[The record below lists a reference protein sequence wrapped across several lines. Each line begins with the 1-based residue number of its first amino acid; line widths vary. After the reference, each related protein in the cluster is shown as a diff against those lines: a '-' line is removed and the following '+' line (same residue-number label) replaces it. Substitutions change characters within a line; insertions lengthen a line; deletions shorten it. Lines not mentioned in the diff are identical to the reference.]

1 MRLLFLVALLLCVSK
16 SNAQVIECFD
26 SKNMA
31 LSKVH
36 IKILSSEGKILLND
50 FTNKKGIIDL
60 VELNYDTLVIKATH
74 IGYMD
79 YLDTVSNTNSVDTF
93 KIELEEFSFP
103 LNEVVITAQ
112 IEALSQRDAVNNII
126 SISKNEIEELNSL
139 NLSELLNQ
147 QALFDIQFDPA
158 LGSSVEM
165 QGMSGNNIN
174 ILVDGIP
181 VIGRKGGL
189 IDISQL
195 NLSNIEKI
203 EIVRGPSS
211 VSYGTNSTGG
221 VINLITKRTIDK
233 SQIIFSNYSENIG
246 LKQYNID
253 LNKKIKK
260 QQFNVNI
267 GHFDF
272 DGLSDDTLRTKDW
285 KPKRQTFGQIMW
297 ISKIR
302 KNNLR
307 FKSYYFDEKLVELGN
322 ENFPPFDGTAF
333 DNHYI
338 TVRNTNDMSID
349 RKTENYSINTIVSQ
363 SATKFKRVQYLVDL
377 NSNEEEN
384 TNDPD
389 FNSKDLFSA
398 WYLRTEYNRLNWDK
412 LSLQAGIES
421 RSDLV
426 SGSRIKSGEAITY
439 EFSFFSKT
447 ELKINQNI
455 KSQIGIR
462 VPYHSIYPA
471 PISPSFEMLY
481 SRSSKLQYRASY
493 ARSFRAPTIK
503 ELFMEFIDFNHNIV
517 GNSELE
523 AEYSHA
529 FNSSIVYTPYQKDTK
544 YIQIDIQGSLQ
555 YLNNKIGLAQIENTT
570 GYTYFNVSNAK
581 YYGLNTTIDSKVSKS
596 SKIRLGWN
604 VYKTE
609 LNESLDPTRFQNISF
624 LYKYLNS
631 QHKFGVNVNLK
642 YTPEITSQRYQDNE
656 LVSVKQEPFESI
668 NLNFNKTFIKLNSTL
683 SLGIKNLTNLKNIN
697 SLGGGIHSSS
707 ESILSWGRTFFINL
721 KTTLQ

>member
-1 MRLLFLVALLLCVSK
+1 MRLLFLVAFLLGVSK
-16 SNAQVIECFD
+16 PNAQVIECFD
-26 SKNMA
+26 SKNTA

-50 FTNKKGIIDL
+50 FTNKKGILDL

-74 IGYMD
+74 IGYID
-79 YLDTVSNTNSVDTF
+79 YLYTVSNTNSVDTF
-93 KIELEEFSFP
+93 KIQLEEFAFP

-112 IEALSQRDAVNNII
+112 IDALPQRDAVNNII

-233 SQIIFSNYSENIG
+233 SHIIFSNYFENIG

-253 LNKKIKK
+253 INKKIKK

-272 DGLSDDTLRTKDW
+272 AGLSDDTLRTKDW
-285 KPKRQTFGQIMW
+285 KPKRQAFGQIMW
-297 ISKIR
+297 LSKIR
-302 KNNLR
+302 NNNIR

-349 RKTENYSINTIVSQ
+349 RKTENYSINTFVSQ
-363 SATKFKRVQYLVDL
+363 SATKFERVQYLVDL

-398 WYLRTEYNRLNWDK
+398 WYLRSEYNHLSWDK
-412 LSLQAGIES
+412 ISLQSGIES

-426 SGSRIKSGEAITY
+426 SGSRIKSGKAITY

-455 KSQIGIR
+455 KSQLGIR

-481 SRSSKLQYRASY
+481 SRSSNLQYRASY
-493 ARSFRAPTIK
+493 ARGFRAPTIK

-529 FNSSIVYTPYQKDTK
+529 FNSSIVYTPFQKDTK

-555 YLNNKIGLAQIENTT
+555 YLNNRIGLAQIENTT

-604 VYKTE
+604 AYKTE
-609 LNESLDPTRFQNISF
+609 LNESLDPTRFQNISL
-624 LYKYLNS
+624 LYKYFNS
-631 QHKFGVNVNLK
+631 QHKFGVNINLK

-721 KTTLQ
+721 KTTL

>member
-1 MRLLFLVALLLCVSK
+1 MRLLFLFAFLLCVSI
-16 SNAQVIECFD
+16 SNAQLIECSD
-26 SKNMA
+26 SKNTA

-36 IKILSSEGKILLND
+36 IKILSSEGKVLLND
-50 FTNKKGIIDL
+50 FTNEKGILDL
-60 VELNYDTLVIKATH
+60 GELNYDTVLIKATH
-74 IGYMD
+74 IGFID
-79 YLDTVSNTNSVDTF
+79 YLDTVSNTYSVDTL
-93 KIELEEFSFP
+93 KIELEKFSFP

-158 LGSSVEM
+158 LGSSIEM

-181 VIGRKGGL
+181 VIGRKGGQ

-221 VINLITKRTIDK
+221 VINLITKRRIDK
-233 SQIIFSNYSENIG
+233 NQIIFSNYFENIG

-253 LNKKIKK
+253 INKKIKT

-267 GHFDF
+267 GLFDF
-272 DGLSDDTLRTKDW
+272 AGLSNDSLRSYDW
-285 KPKRQTFGQIMW
+285 KPKRQAFGQIMW
-297 ISKIR
+297 VSKIR

-307 FKSYYFDEKLVELGN
+307 FRSYYFDEKLVELGN
-322 ENFPPFDGTAF
+322 ENFPPFDGTAL
-333 DNHYI
+333 DNHYLTI
-338 TVRNTNDMSID
+338 RNTNDLSID
-349 RKTENYSINTIVSQ
+349 RKTENYSINTFISQ
-363 SATKFKRVQYLVDL
+363 SATKFKRVQYLVDI

-384 TNDPD
+384 TNNLD
-389 FNSKDLFSA
+389 FNSEDLFSA
-398 WYLRTEYNRLNWDK
+398 WHLRSEYNRLNWDK
-412 LSLQAGIES
+412 VSLQAGIES
-421 RSDLV
+421 RSDLI
-426 SGSRIKSGEAITY
+426 SGSRIKSDKAITY

-447 ELKINQNI
+447 ELKLNQNI
-455 KSQIGIR
+455 KSQLGIR

-471 PISPSFEMLY
+471 PVSPSFEMLY

-493 ARSFRAPTIK
+493 ARGFRAPTIK
-503 ELFMEFIDFNHNIV
+503 ELFLEFIDFNHNIV
-517 GNSELE
+517 GNSDLE

-555 YLNNKIGLAQIENTT
+555 YLNNKIDLAQIENTT
-570 GYTYFNVSNAK
+570 GYTYFNISNAK

-604 VYKTE
+604 VYKTK

-624 LYKYLNS
+624 LYKYFNS
-631 QHKFGVNVNLK
+631 QHKFGANINFK
-642 YTPEITSQRYQDNE
+642 YTLEITSQRYQDNE

-721 KTTLQ
+721 KTTL

>member
-1 MRLLFLVALLLCVSK
+1 MRLLFLVVFLLSVSK

-26 SKNMA
+26 SKNTT

-36 IKILSSEGKILLND
+36 IKILSSESKILLND
-50 FTNKKGIIDL
+50 FTNEIGILDL
-60 VELNYDTLVIKATH
+60 GELNYDTVIIKATH
-74 IGYMD
+74 IGFMN
-79 YLDTVSNTNSVDTF
+79 YLDTVSNVYSVDTL
-93 KIELEEFSFP
+93 KIQLEEFAFP

-147 QALFDIQFDPA
+147 QALFDIQFDPS
-158 LGSSVEM
+158 LGSSIEM

-181 VIGRKGGL
+181 VIGRKGGQ

-233 SQIIFSNYSENIG
+233 SQIIFSNYFENIG

-253 LNKKIKK
+253 INKKIKK

-272 DGLSDDTLRTKDW
+272 AGLSDDTLRTKDW
-285 KPKRQTFGQIMW
+285 KPKRQAFGQIMW
-297 ISKIR
+297 LSKIR
-302 KNNLR
+302 NNNIR

-333 DNHYI
+333 DIHYL
-338 TVRNTNDMSID
+338 TVRNTNDLSID
-349 RKTENYSINTIVSQ
+349 RKTENYSINTFISQ

-389 FNSKDLFSA
+389 FNSEDLFSA
-398 WYLRTEYNRLNWDK
+398 WYLRSEYNRLNWDK
-412 LSLQAGIES
+412 VSLQAGIES

-426 SGSRIKSGEAITY
+426 SGSRIKSGKASTY

-447 ELKINQNI
+447 ELKLNQNF
-455 KSQIGIR
+455 KSQLGIR

-471 PISPSFEMLY
+471 PVSPSFEMLY
-481 SRSSKLQYRASY
+481 SRSSKLQYRVSY
-493 ARSFRAPTIK
+493 ARGFRAPTIK

-517 GNSELE
+517 GNSELD

-604 VYKTE
+604 IYKTE
-609 LNESLDPTRFQNISF
+609 LNQSLDPTRFQNISF
-624 LYKYLNS
+624 LYKYFNS
-631 QHKFGVNVNLK
+631 QHKFGANINLK

-683 SLGIKNLTNLKNIN
+683 SFGIKNLTNLKNIN

-707 ESILSWGRTFFINL
+707 ESILSWGRSFFINL
-721 KTTLQ
+721 KTTL

>member
-1 MRLLFLVALLLCVSK
+1 MRLLFLVTFLLCVSK
-16 SNAQVIECFD
+16 SNAQVIECSD
-26 SKNMA
+26 SKNAA

-36 IKILSSEGKILLND
+36 IKILSSESKILLND
-50 FTNKKGIIDL
+50 FTNEIGILDL
-60 VELNYDTLVIKATH
+60 GELNYDTVIIKATH
-74 IGYMD
+74 IGFMN
-79 YLDTVSNTNSVDTF
+79 YLDTVSNVYSVDTL
-93 KIELEEFSFP
+93 KIQLEEFAFP

-112 IEALSQRDAVNNII
+112 IEALAQRDAVNNII
-126 SISKNEIEELNSL
+126 SISKSEIEELNSL

-158 LGSSVEM
+158 LGSSIEM

-181 VIGRKGGL
+181 VIGRKGGQ

-203 EIVRGPSS
+203 EIVRGPAS

-233 SQIIFSNYSENIG
+233 NQIIFSNYFENIG

-253 LNKKIKK
+253 INKKIKK

-272 DGLSDDTLRTKDW
+272 LGLSDDTLRTKDW
-285 KPKRQTFGQIMW
+285 KPKRQAFGQIMW
-297 ISKIR
+297 VSKIR
-302 KNNLR
+302 NNNIR

-333 DNHYI
+333 DNHYL
-338 TVRNTNDMSID
+338 TVRNTNDLSID
-349 RKTENYSINTIVSQ
+349 RKTENYSINTFISQ

-384 TNDPD
+384 TNDLD
-389 FNSKDLFSA
+389 FNSEDLFSA
-398 WYLRTEYNRLNWDK
+398 WYLRSEYNRLNWDK
-412 LSLQAGIES
+412 ISLQAGIES

-426 SGSRIKSGEAITY
+426 SGSRIKSGKASTY

-447 ELKINQNI
+447 ELKLNQNL
-455 KSQIGIR
+455 KSQLGIR

-471 PISPSFEMLY
+471 PVSPSFEMLY
-481 SRSSKLQYRASY
+481 SRSSKLQYRVSY
-493 ARSFRAPTIK
+493 ARGFRAPTIK

-517 GNSELE
+517 GNSELD

-529 FNSSIVYTPYQKDTK
+529 FNSSIVYTPYQKNTK

-555 YLNNKIGLAQIENTT
+555 YLNNRIGLAQIENTT

-604 VYKTE
+604 IYKTE

-624 LYKYLNS
+624 LYKYFNS
-631 QHKFGVNVNLK
+631 QHKFGANINLK
-642 YTPEITSQRYQDNE
+642 YTPEITSQRYIDNE

-683 SLGIKNLTNLKNIN
+683 SFGIKNLTNLKNIN

-721 KTTLQ
+721 KTTL

>member
-1 MRLLFLVALLLCVSK
+1 
-16 SNAQVIECFD
+16 
-26 SKNMA
+26 
-31 LSKVH
+31 
-36 IKILSSEGKILLND
+36 
-50 FTNKKGIIDL
+50 
-60 VELNYDTLVIKATH
+60 
-74 IGYMD
+74 MD

-93 KIELEEFSFP
+93 KIQLEEFAFP

-112 IEALSQRDAVNNII
+112 IDALSQRDAVNNII

-233 SQIIFSNYSENIG
+233 SQIIFSNYFENIG

-253 LNKKIKK
+253 INKKIKK

-384 TNDPD
+384 TNNPD
-389 FNSKDLFSA
+389 FNSEDLFSA
-398 WYLRTEYNRLNWDK
+398 WYLRSEYNRLNWDK
-412 LSLQAGIES
+412 VSLQAGIES

-493 ARSFRAPTIK
+493 ARGFRAPTIK

-624 LYKYLNS
+624 LYKYFNS
-631 QHKFGVNVNLK
+631 QHKFGVNINLK